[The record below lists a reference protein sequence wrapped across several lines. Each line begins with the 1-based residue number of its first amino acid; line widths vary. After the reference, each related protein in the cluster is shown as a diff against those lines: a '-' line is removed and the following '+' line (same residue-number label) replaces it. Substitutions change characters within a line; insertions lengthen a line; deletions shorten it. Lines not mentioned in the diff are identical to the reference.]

1 MGIRKYK
8 PTSAGRRF
16 MRSADY
22 DEITQKSPHKP
33 LLVKSHNKK
42 GRNNLGRITSKSRGG
57 GHKQLYRV
65 IDFKRNKFD
74 VPGIIKSIE
83 YDPYRTSRIALVSYM
98 DGEKRY
104 ILAPLGIKVG
114 DKIIASSKTEITNG
128 NSLELRNIPEGTII
142 HNIELSPGNGGK
154 LARSAGAFA
163 QVLGNEKDLTMIKL
177 SSGETR
183 YVRSI
188 CRATIGKL
196 GNEKHNQIVIGKA
209 GRNRYLG
216 RRPKVRGVAMNPV
229 DHPHGGGE
237 GKAARGNPHPVSKW
251 GWITIGKKTRHNP
264 RTDKLIVKRRRV
276 GYGMDKRW

>member
-1 MGIRKYK
+1 MGITKYK

-16 MRSADY
+16 MTSADY
-22 DEITQKSPHKP
+22 DEITTKSPHKP
-33 LLVKSHNKK
+33 LLTYSHNKK

-57 GHKQLYRV
+57 GHKQLYRI
-65 IDFKRNKFD
+65 IDFKRDKLD
-74 VPGIIKSIE
+74 VPGHVKTIE
-83 YDPYRTSRIALVSYM
+83 YDPNRTARIALVSYM
-98 DGEKRY
+98 DGDKRY

-114 DKIIASSKTEITNG
+114 DKIIASSKTEIILG
-128 NSLELRNIPEGTII
+128 NSLELGNIPEGSIV

-154 LARSAGAFA
+154 LSRSAGTFA

-196 GNEKHNQIVIGKA
+196 GNDKHNQIVIGKA
-209 GRNRYLG
+209 GRNRNLG

-264 RTDKLIVKRRRV
+264 RTDKLIVKRRRI
-276 GYGMDKRW
+276 GYGMDKR

>member
-1 MGIRKYK
+1 M
-8 PTSAGRRF
+8 T
-16 MRSADY
+16 SADY
-22 DEITQKSPHKP
+22 DEITTKSPHKP
-33 LLVKSHNKK
+33 LLTYSHNKK

-57 GHKQLYRV
+57 GHKQLYRI
-65 IDFKRNKFD
+65 IDFKRDKLD
-74 VPGIIKSIE
+74 VPGHVKTIE
-83 YDPYRTSRIALVSYM
+83 YDPNRTARIALVSYM
-98 DGEKRY
+98 DGDKRY

-114 DKIIASSKTEITNG
+114 DKIIASSKTEIILG
-128 NSLELRNIPEGTII
+128 NSLELGNIPEGSIV

-154 LARSAGAFA
+154 LARSAGTFA

-196 GNEKHNQIVIGKA
+196 GNDKHNQIVIGKA
-209 GRNRYLG
+209 GRNRNLG

-264 RTDKLIVKRRRV
+264 RTDKLIVKRRRI
-276 GYGMDKRW
+276 GYGMDKR